1 MNNIFKSFL
10 LTMTAFALALNDASA
25 NKVIASSYGYTKSDA
40 TKALQSAIK
49 SGADSVIIDN
59 TGSDWITDPN
69 VFSDISNLTG
79 TIDTSCTEITRHT
92 QTAIGEL
99 TTLEDRV
106 TNRITALSDESDK
119 ATRAMETVEQ
129 SLLKT
134 AAGIEPIYIKAVEQS
149 MSAQDR
155 LD

>member
-1 MNNIFKSFL
+1 MFTMNNIFKSFL

-69 VFSDISNLTG
+69 VFSDISNLT
-79 TIDTSCTEITRHT
+79 IIFE
-92 QTAIGEL
+92 
-99 TTLEDRV
+99 
-106 TNRITALSDESDK
+106 
-119 ATRAMETVEQ
+119 
-129 SLLKT
+129 
-134 AAGIEPIYIKAVEQS
+134 AGVVIKAKAAVYTSTDACLFKLNECKNIQFLGNGAVLKMNKS
-149 MSAQDR
+149 EYTNGEWRHSISLRAAVIS
-155 LD
+155 